1 MKLFKSTTGK
11 ITKDTNDENIPHLK
25 IAELILVHCNLV
37 NISDWQ
43 NSRALYG
50 FVPVNHLGNIRDF
63 TNKSYVL

>member
-25 IAELILVHCNLV
+25 IAEVILVHCNLV

-50 FVPVNHLGNIRDF
+50 FAPGESF
-63 TNKSYVL
+63 GQY